1 MRSLVK
7 TWLGTA
13 WVLVWKDLVQ
23 EWRSRDV
30 LTSMFAFAV
39 LSLFIFNYALELS
52 PIDRAEIA
60 PGLIWVVMV
69 FAGTL
74 GLNRSFA
81 AEQDQGSF
89 EGLMMAVPELS
100 VIYLAKMIT
109 NLMMMFG
116 LAILVIA
123 IYSLLYNQSLFD
135 LRFFGILMLGAW
147 GYSAAGTLI
156 SSMTVQTRMRDL
168 LLPVLLFPLLLP
180 VNMAVVKSG
189 SAIIAASSVPEFQSW
204 INLLLVYDVIMTV
217 VSIMVFEYVIRE

>member
-1 MRSLVK
+1 MRA
-7 TWLGTA
+7 WLSTA

-52 PIDRAEIA
+52 PINRAEIA

-109 NLMMMFG
+109 NLLMMFG
-116 LAILVIA
+116 LAILVIP

-189 SAIIAASSVPEFQSW
+189 SAIIAVSAVPEFQSW

>member
-1 MRSLVK
+1 MRA
-7 TWLGTA
+7 WLSTA

-52 PIDRAEIA
+52 PINRAEIA

-109 NLMMMFG
+109 NLLMMFG
-116 LAILVIA
+116 LAILVIP

-217 VSIMVFEYVIRE
+217 VSILVFEYVIRE

>member
-1 MRSLVK
+1 MR
-7 TWLGTA
+7 TWLSTA

-52 PIDRAEIA
+52 PINRAEIA

-109 NLMMMFG
+109 NLLMMFG
-116 LAILVIA
+116 LAILVIP

-217 VSIMVFEYVIRE
+217 VSILVFEYVIRE

>member
-1 MRSLVK
+1 MRA
-7 TWLGTA
+7 WLSTA

-52 PIDRAEIA
+52 PINRAEIA

-109 NLMMMFG
+109 NLLIMFG
-116 LAILVIA
+116 LAILVIP
-123 IYSLLYNQSLFD
+123 IYSLLYNQSMFD

-217 VSIMVFEYVIRE
+217 VSILVFEYVIRE

>member
-1 MRSLVK
+1 MK
-7 TWLGTA
+7 TWLSTA

-109 NLMMMFG
+109 NLLMMFG
-116 LAILVIA
+116 LAILVIP

-135 LRFFGILMLGAW
+135 LRFFGVLMLGAW

-189 SAIIAASSVPEFQSW
+189 SAIIAVSAVPEFQSW

>member
-1 MRSLVK
+1 MRA
-7 TWLGTA
+7 WLSTA

-52 PIDRAEIA
+52 PINRAEIA

-109 NLMMMFG
+109 NLLMMFG
-116 LAILVIA
+116 LAILVIP

-189 SAIIAASSVPEFQSW
+189 SAIIAASAVPEFQSW

-217 VSIMVFEYVIRE
+217 VSILVFEYVIRE

>member
-1 MRSLVK
+1 MK
-7 TWLGTA
+7 TWLSTA

-39 LSLFIFNYALELS
+39 LSLFIFNYALDLS

-109 NLMMMFG
+109 NLLMMFG
-116 LAILVIA
+116 LAILVIP

-135 LRFFGILMLGAW
+135 LRFFVILMLGAW

>member
-1 MRSLVK
+1 MK
-7 TWLGTA
+7 TWLSTA

-109 NLMMMFG
+109 NLLMMFG
-116 LAILVIA
+116 LAILVIP

-135 LRFFGILMLGAW
+135 LRFFVILMLGAW

>member
-1 MRSLVK
+1 MK

-109 NLMMMFG
+109 NLLMMFG
-116 LAILVIA
+116 LAILVIP

>member
-1 MRSLVK
+1 
-7 TWLGTA
+7 
-13 WVLVWKDLVQ
+13 
-23 EWRSRDV
+23 
-30 LTSMFAFAV
+30 MFAFAV

-116 LAILVIA
+116 LAILVIP

>member
-1 MRSLVK
+1 MK
-7 TWLGTA
+7 TWLSTA
-13 WVLVWKDLVQ
+13 WVLVWKDMVQ

-109 NLMMMFG
+109 NLLMMFG
-116 LAILVIA
+116 LAILVIP

-189 SAIIAASSVPEFQSW
+189 SAIIAASAVPEFQSW

-217 VSIMVFEYVIRE
+217 VSLMVFEYVIRE

>member
-1 MRSLVK
+1 VK

-109 NLMMMFG
+109 NLLMMFG
-116 LAILVIA
+116 LAILVIP

>member
-1 MRSLVK
+1 MK
-7 TWLGTA
+7 TWLSTA

-52 PIDRAEIA
+52 PIDRTEIA

-109 NLMMMFG
+109 NLLMMFG
-116 LAILVIA
+116 LAILVIP
-123 IYSLLYNQSLFD
+123 IYSLLYNQPLFD

-189 SAIIAASSVPEFQSW
+189 SAIIAVSAVPEFQSW

>member
-1 MRSLVK
+1 MK
-7 TWLGTA
+7 TWLSTA
-13 WVLVWKDLVQ
+13 CVLVWKDLVQ

-109 NLMMMFG
+109 NLLMMFG
-116 LAILVIA
+116 LAILVIP

-156 SSMTVQTRMRDL
+156 SSMTVHTRMRDL

>member
-1 MRSLVK
+1 MK
-7 TWLGTA
+7 TWLSTA

-109 NLMMMFG
+109 NLLMMFG
-116 LAILVIA
+116 LAILVIP
-123 IYSLLYNQSLFD
+123 IYSLLYNQPLFD

-189 SAIIAASSVPEFQSW
+189 SAIIAVSAVPEFQSW

>member
-1 MRSLVK
+1 MK
-7 TWLGTA
+7 TWLSTA

-109 NLMMMFG
+109 NLLMMFG
-116 LAILVIA
+116 LAILVIP

-189 SAIIAASSVPEFQSW
+189 SAIIAAYSVPEFQSW

>member
-1 MRSLVK
+1 MRA
-7 TWLGTA
+7 WLSTA

-39 LSLFIFNYALELS
+39 LSLFIFNYAIELS
-52 PIDRAEIA
+52 PINRAEIA

-109 NLMMMFG
+109 NLLMMFG
-116 LAILVIA
+116 LAILVIP

-217 VSIMVFEYVIRE
+217 VSILVFEYVIRE

>member
-1 MRSLVK
+1 MK
-7 TWLGTA
+7 TWLSTA

-109 NLMMMFG
+109 NLLMMFG
-116 LAILVIA
+116 LAILVIP

-180 VNMAVVKSG
+180 VNMAVVKSS
-189 SAIIAASSVPEFQSW
+189 SAIIAVSAVPEFQSW

>member
-1 MRSLVK
+1 VK

-109 NLMMMFG
+109 NLLMMFG
-116 LAILVIA
+116 LAILVIP

-135 LRFFGILMLGAW
+135 LRFFVILMLGAW

>member
-1 MRSLVK
+1 MR
-7 TWLGTA
+7 TWLSTA

-109 NLMMMFG
+109 NLLMMFG
-116 LAILVIA
+116 LAILVIP

-189 SAIIAASSVPEFQSW
+189 SAIIAVSAVPEFQSW

>member
-1 MRSLVK
+1 MK

-109 NLMMMFG
+109 NLLMMFG
-116 LAILVIA
+116 LAILVIP

-189 SAIIAASSVPEFQSW
+189 SAIIAVSAVPEFQSW

>member
-1 MRSLVK
+1 MK
-7 TWLGTA
+7 TWLSTA

-109 NLMMMFG
+109 NLLMMFG
-116 LAILVIA
+116 LAILVIP

-135 LRFFGILMLGAW
+135 LRFFGILMLGVW

-189 SAIIAASSVPEFQSW
+189 SAIIAVSAVPEFQSW

>member
-1 MRSLVK
+1 VK

-30 LTSMFAFAV
+30 LTSMFSFAV

-109 NLMMMFG
+109 NLLMMFG
-116 LAILVIA
+116 LAILVIP

-189 SAIIAASSVPEFQSW
+189 SAIITVSALPEFQSW

-217 VSIMVFEYVIRE
+217 VSLMVFEYVIRE

>member
-1 MRSLVK
+1 MK
-7 TWLGTA
+7 TCLSTA

-109 NLMMMFG
+109 NLLMMFG
-116 LAILVIA
+116 LAILVIP

>member
-1 MRSLVK
+1 MK
-7 TWLGTA
+7 TWLSTA

-109 NLMMMFG
+109 NLLMMFG
-116 LAILVIA
+116 LAILVIP

>member
-1 MRSLVK
+1 MK
-7 TWLGTA
+7 TWLKTA

-30 LTSMFAFAV
+30 LTSMLAFAV

-52 PIDRAEIA
+52 PINRAEIA

-89 EGLMMAVPELS
+89 DGLIMAVPELS

-109 NLMMMFG
+109 NLLMMLG
-116 LAILVIA
+116 LAILVIP
-123 IYSLLYNQSLFD
+123 IYSLLYNQSLFN
-135 LRFFGILMLGAW
+135 LSFFGVLMLGAW

-168 LLPVLLFPLLLP
+168 LLPILLFPLLLP

-189 SAIIAASSVPEFQSW
+189 SAIISASAVPEFQSW

-217 VSIMVFEYVIRE
+217 ISLLVFEYVIQE

>member
-1 MRSLVK
+1 MK
-7 TWLGTA
+7 TWLSTA

-109 NLMMMFG
+109 NLLMMFG
-116 LAILVIA
+116 LAILVIP

-189 SAIIAASSVPEFQSW
+189 SAIIAVSAVPEFQSW

>member
-1 MRSLVK
+1 MK
-7 TWLGTA
+7 TWLSTA

-52 PIDRAEIA
+52 PINRAEIA

-89 EGLMMAVPELS
+89 DGLMMAVPELS
-100 VIYLAKMIT
+100 VIYLAKLIT
-109 NLMMMFG
+109 NLLMMFG
-116 LAILVIA
+116 LAILVIP
-123 IYSLLYNQSLFD
+123 IYSLLYNQSMFD
-135 LRFFGILMLGAW
+135 IRFFGILMLGAW

-189 SAIIAASSVPEFQSW
+189 SAIITASAVPEFQSW
-204 INLLLVYDVIMTV
+204 INLLLVYDVIITV
-217 VSIMVFEYVIRE
+217 VSLMVFEYVIRE

>member
-1 MRSLVK
+1 MK
-7 TWLGTA
+7 TWLSTA
-13 WVLVWKDLVQ
+13 WILVWKDLVQ

-69 FAGTL
+69 FTGTL

-109 NLMMMFG
+109 NLLMMFG
-116 LAILVIA
+116 LAILVIP

-135 LRFFGILMLGAW
+135 LRFFGVLMLGAW

>member
-1 MRSLVK
+1 MR
-7 TWLGTA
+7 TWLSTA

-52 PIDRAEIA
+52 PINRAEIA

-109 NLMMMFG
+109 NLLMMFG
-116 LAILVIA
+116 LAILVIP

-189 SAIIAASSVPEFQSW
+189 SAIIAVSAVPEFQSW

>member
-1 MRSLVK
+1 MK
-7 TWLGTA
+7 TWLSTA

-81 AEQDQGSF
+81 AELDQGSF

-109 NLMMMFG
+109 NLLMMFG
-116 LAILVIA
+116 LAILVIP

>member
-1 MRSLVK
+1 MK
-7 TWLGTA
+7 TWLSTA

-52 PIDRAEIA
+52 PIDRTEIA

-109 NLMMMFG
+109 NLLMMFG
-116 LAILVIA
+116 LAILVIP

-135 LRFFGILMLGAW
+135 LRFFGILMLGSW

-189 SAIIAASSVPEFQSW
+189 SAIIAVSAVPEFQSW

>member
-1 MRSLVK
+1 MK
-7 TWLGTA
+7 TWLSTA
-13 WVLVWKDLVQ
+13 WVLAWKDLVQ

-109 NLMMMFG
+109 NLLMMFG
-116 LAILVIA
+116 LAILVIP
-123 IYSLLYNQSLFD
+123 IYSVLYNQSLFD
-135 LRFFGILMLGAW
+135 LRFFGVLMLGAW

>member
-1 MRSLVK
+1 
-7 TWLGTA
+7 
-13 WVLVWKDLVQ
+13 
-23 EWRSRDV
+23 
-30 LTSMFAFAV
+30 
-39 LSLFIFNYALELS
+39 
-52 PIDRAEIA
+52 
-60 PGLIWVVMV
+60 
-69 FAGTL
+69 
-74 GLNRSFA
+74 
-81 AEQDQGSF
+81 
-89 EGLMMAVPELS
+89 
-100 VIYLAKMIT
+100 
-109 NLMMMFG
+109 
-116 LAILVIA
+116 LVIP

-189 SAIIAASSVPEFQSW
+189 SAIIAVSAVPEFQSW